1 MKLTIAALLSI
12 SATLA
17 ATSGLETV
25 VKIDSGWVS
34 GSGTAV
40 RSYKGIPFA
49 APPVGDLRWK
59 APQPAKHWGGI
70 RKADKFPA
78 QCSQLGPPLPTMPE
92 EPTSEDCL
100 YLNLWAPA
108 THTKSKLPVMVFFY
122 GGAFRHGSASTP
134 LYASGGLTKATGIIL
149 VNVNYRVGPLGFLAH
164 PALSAES
171 LHHVSGNYAL
181 LDAIAG
187 LQWVKRNVSAFGGD
201 PNRVTI
207 FGQSAG
213 SQLVSKLMVSPPV
226 RGLFH
231 AAIGESNADMGPKH
245 TNEGMAVLADAEK
258 AGAAFAASFGAKSI
272 AELRKVPADRI
283 TFDVRRTTRR
293 LRNGSN
299 IADC

>member
-1 MKLTIAALLSI
+1 M
-12 SATLA
+12 
-17 ATSGLETV
+17 
-25 VKIDSGWVS
+25 
-34 GSGTAV
+34 
-40 RSYKGIPFA
+40 
-49 APPVGDLRWK
+49 
-59 APQPAKHWGGI
+59 
-70 RKADKFPA
+70 
-78 QCSQLGPPLPTMPE
+78 
-92 EPTSEDCL
+92 
-100 YLNLWAPA
+100 
-108 THTKSKLPVMVFFY
+108 
-122 GGAFRHGSASTP
+122 
-134 LYASGGLTKATGIIL
+134 YASGGLTKAAGIIL

-171 LHHVSGNYAL
+171 PHNVSGNYAL

>member
-1 MKLTIAALLSI
+1 
-12 SATLA
+12 
-17 ATSGLETV
+17 
-25 VKIDSGWVS
+25 
-34 GSGTAV
+34 
-40 RSYKGIPFA
+40 
-49 APPVGDLRWK
+49 
-59 APQPAKHWGGI
+59 
-70 RKADKFPA
+70 
-78 QCSQLGPPLPTMPE
+78 
-92 EPTSEDCL
+92 
-100 YLNLWAPA
+100 
-108 THTKSKLPVMVFFY
+108 
-122 GGAFRHGSASTP
+122 

-171 LHHVSGNYAL
+171 PHNVSGNYAL

-201 PNRVTI
+201 PTRVTI

-213 SQLVSKLMVSPPV
+213 SQLVSKLMVSPPA

-283 TFDVRRTTRR
+283 TASTFEGLPGVYGTGQTLPIVDGYVLPDDSYSLYAKGEQAQVPLLLGYNADEGEYFQTAITKTDYGAAVRKKY
-293 LRNGSN
+293 GEF
-299 IADC
+299 ADQVLGALPREHR